1 MMRRIDLL
9 PEAYAARQQERRSIA
24 IVVVATLLVLLLLI
38 VWWVSLGTKIN
49 GARNDLAAAQ
59 QVNARLQADIDRLQN
74 FADLQ
79 LEVQTKTQALRT
91 VMAGDVDWP
100 AIMTEVAMV
109 IPGEVW
115 LTNLTTSAGTTEG
128 AEPVPTET
136 NPIRVSKNPTAS
148 GRIHFAGCS
157 LTMPG
162 VAKWLIRLG
171 TVKEFT
177 GIWLNTATAPES
189 ATTCP
194 VQFDSTL
201 EMGPRAQSDRFVRGL
216 P

>member
-9 PEAYAARQQERRSIA
+9 PEAYAARAQERRNIA
-24 IVVVATLLVLLLLI
+24 VVVVAVLLVVLLLI
-38 VWWVSLGTKIN
+38 VWWVSLGTQVSS
-49 GARNDLAAAQ
+49 ARNDL
-59 QVNARLQADIDRLQN
+59 VEARQANLELQAQINKLQHFSELQN
-74 FADLQ
+74 
-79 LEVQTKTQALRT
+79 EVQTKTAALQS
-91 VMAGDVDWP
+91 VMASDVEWP
-100 AIMTEVAMV
+100 SILTEIAMV
-109 IPGEVW
+109 VPGEVW
-115 LTNLTTSAGTTEG
+115 LTNLTTSAGDTEG
-128 AEPVPTET
+128 AEPVGTET
-136 NPIRVSKNPTAS
+136 NPIRVSATAPF

-171 TVKEFT
+171 TVKEFSA
-177 GIWLNTATAPES
+177 IWLNTATAPES

-201 EMGPRAQSDRFVRGL
+201 ELGDKAASERFARGL

>member
-9 PEAYAARQQERRSIA
+9 PEAYATKQRERRSIA
-24 IVVVATLLVLLLLI
+24 MVVVATLVVLLLLI
-38 VWWVSLGTKIN
+38 VWWVGLGTQVSSAK
-49 GARNDLAAAQ
+49 NDLIEAQ
-59 QVNARLQADIDRLQN
+59 NRN
-74 FADLQ
+74 ADLQ
-79 LEVQTKTQALRT
+79 AQISKLNHFAQLQNEVQTKTQALQA

-100 AIMTEVAMV
+100 AILTEVAMV

-115 LTNLTTSAGTTEG
+115 LTNLTTSAGQTEG
-128 AEPVPTET
+128 AEPVGTET
-136 NPIRVSKNPTAS
+136 NAIRVSNATPF

-171 TVKEFT
+171 TVKAFSA
-177 GIWLNTATAPES
+177 IWLNSATAPES

-201 EMGPRAQSDRFVRGL
+201 ELGDKAGSERFERGL

>member
-9 PEAYAARQQERRSIA
+9 PESYAVRQQERRSIA
-24 IVVVATLLVLLLLI
+24 MVVIATLLVILLLI
-38 VWWVSLGTKIN
+38 VWFVYLGTKVN

-59 QVNARLQADIDRLQN
+59 QENARLQQDIDRLQN
-74 FADLQ
+74 FAELE
-79 LEVQTKTQALRT
+79 LEVQLKTQALRT
-91 VMAGDVDWP
+91 VMTGDVDWP
-100 AIMTEVAMV
+100 AIMTEIAMV

-115 LTNLTTSAGTTEG
+115 LTNLTTSAGMTEG
-128 AEPVPTET
+128 AEPVGTET
-136 NPIRVSKNPTAS
+136 NPIRVSDGTPF
-148 GRIHFAGCS
+148 GRIQFAGCS

-162 VAKWLIRLG
+162 VAKWLIRLN
-171 TVKEFT
+171 TVKEFSAV
-177 GIWLNTATAPES
+177 WLNTATAPDA

-201 EMGPRAQSDRFVRGL
+201 EMGPRAASERFTGDL

>member
-9 PEAYAARQQERRSIA
+9 PESYAARQEERRSIA
-24 IVVVATLLVLLLLI
+24 MVVIATLLVVLLLI
-38 VWWVSLGTKIN
+38 VWWVYLGTKVS

-59 QVNARLQADIDRLQN
+59 QVNAGLQQDINRLQN

-79 LEVQTKTQALRT
+79 LEVQTKTAALQA
-91 VMAGDVDWP
+91 VMSGDIDWP
-100 AIMTEVAMV
+100 AIMTEIAMV

-115 LTNLTTSAGTTEG
+115 LTNLNTSAGATEG

-136 NPIRVSKNPTAS
+136 NPIRVSQGTPF

-177 GIWLNTATAPES
+177 AVWLNTATAPDS

-201 EMGPRAQSDRFVRGL
+201 EMGPRAASERFTGDL

>member
-9 PEAYAARQQERRSIA
+9 PESYAVRQQERRSIA
-24 IVVVATLLVLLLLI
+24 IVVIATLLVLLLLI
-38 VWWVSLGTKIN
+38 VWWVTLGTQIS
-49 GARNDLAAAQ
+49 GARNDLAEAQ
-59 QVNARLQADIDRLQN
+59 SRNADLQAQIDKLQN

-79 LEVQTKTQALRT
+79 LEVQTKTQALQT

-100 AIMTEVAMV
+100 AVLTEVAMV

-115 LTNLTTSAGTTEG
+115 LTNLSTSAGATEG

-136 NPIRVSKNPTAS
+136 NPIRVSDDSPF

-162 VAKWLIRLG
+162 VAKWLIRLD
-171 TVKEFT
+171 TVKEFS
-177 GIWLNTATAPES
+177 GIWLNTATAPEA

-201 EMGPRAQSDRFVRGL
+201 ELGARSGSERFERGL

>member
-9 PEAYAARQQERRSIA
+9 PESYAARQEERRSIA
-24 IVVVATLLVLLLLI
+24 MVVVATLVVILLLI
-38 VWWVSLGTKIN
+38 VWWVYLGTQVN
-49 GARNDLAAAQ
+49 SARNELAAAQ
-59 QVNARLQADIDRLQN
+59 QVNAGLQEDINRLQN
-74 FADLQ
+74 FAALE

-115 LTNLTTSAGTTEG
+115 LTNLNTSAGATEG

-136 NPIRVSKNPTAS
+136 NPIRVSQTAPF

-162 VAKWLIRLG
+162 VAKWLIRLN
-171 TVKEFT
+171 TVKEFSAV
-177 GIWLNTATAPES
+177 WLNTATAPDA
-189 ATTCP
+189 ATSCP

-201 EMGPRAQSDRFVRGL
+201 EMGPRAASERFTGDL

>member
-9 PEAYAARQQERRSIA
+9 PEAYAARQSERRSVA
-24 IVVVATLLVLLLLI
+24 MVVVATLLVLLLLI
-38 VWWVSLGTKIN
+38 VWWVYLGTKVTN
-49 GARNDLAAAQ
+49 ARNELAAAQ
-59 QVNARLQADIDRLQN
+59 QVNAGLQEDINRLQN
-74 FADLQ
+74 FAELQ
-79 LEVQTKTQALRT
+79 LEVQTKTAALQT
-91 VMAGDVDWP
+91 VMAGDIDWP
-100 AIMTEVAMV
+100 AIMTEIAMV

-115 LTNLTTSAGTTEG
+115 LTNLSTSAGTTEG
-128 AEPVPTET
+128 AEPVATET
-136 NPIRVSKNPTAS
+136 NPIRVSGGTPF

-162 VAKWLIRLG
+162 VAKWLIRLD

-177 GIWLNTATAPES
+177 AVWLNTASAPDS

-201 EMGPRAQSDRFVRGL
+201 EMGQRATSERFTGSL

>member
-9 PEAYAARQQERRSIA
+9 PESYAARQQERRSIA

-38 VWWVSLGTKIN
+38 VWWVALGTQVT
-49 GARNDLAAAQ
+49 GARNDLAQAE

-74 FADLQ
+74 FAELQ
-79 LEVQTKTQALRT
+79 QEVQDKSQALRT
-91 VMAGDVDWP
+91 VMTGDLDWP
-100 AIMTEVAMV
+100 ALLTEVAMV

-115 LTNLTTSAGTTEG
+115 LTNLSSSAGDTEG

-136 NPIRVSKNPTAS
+136 NLIRVSDAPGI

-177 GIWLNTATAPES
+177 GIWLNTATAPDA

-201 EMGPRAQSDRFVRGL
+201 EMGNRAQSERFTGGL

>member
-9 PEAYAARQQERRSIA
+9 PEAYAARAQERRSIA
-24 IVVVATLLVLLLLI
+24 IVVIATLLVVLLLI
-38 VWWVSLGTKIN
+38 VWWVSLGAKVS
-49 GARNDLAAAQ
+49 GARNDLAEAQ
-59 QVNARLQADIDRLQN
+59 ARNAELQADIDKLQN

-79 LEVQTKTQALRT
+79 LEVQTKTQALQT

-100 AIMTEVAMV
+100 AVLTEVAMV

-128 AEPVPTET
+128 AEQVPTET
-136 NPIRVSKNPTAS
+136 NPIRVSNDSPF

-162 VAKWLIRLG
+162 VAKWLIRLD
-171 TVKEFT
+171 TVKEFS
-177 GIWLNTATAPES
+177 GIWLNTATAPEA

-201 EMGPRAQSDRFVRGL
+201 ELGQRARSDRFERGL

>member
-9 PEAYAARQQERRSIA
+9 PESYAVRQQERRSIA
-24 IVVVATLLVLLLLI
+24 LVVVATLLVLLLLI
-38 VWWVSLGTKIN
+38 VWFLYLGTKVN
-49 GARNDLAAAQ
+49 GARNDLAAAEQENAQLQ
-59 QVNARLQADIDRLQN
+59 QNINRLQN
-74 FADLQ
+74 FAELE

-91 VMAGDVDWP
+91 VMTGDVDWP
-100 AIMTEVAMV
+100 AIMTEIAMV

-115 LTNLTTSAGTTEG
+115 LTNLTTSAGLTEG

-136 NPIRVSKNPTAS
+136 NPIRVSQGTPF

-162 VAKWLIRLG
+162 VAKWLIRLN

-177 GIWLNTATAPES
+177 GVWLNTATAPDA

-201 EMGPRAQSDRFVRGL
+201 EMGPRSASERFTGEL

>member
-9 PEAYAARQQERRSIA
+9 PESYAARQRERRGIA
-24 IVVVATLLVLLLLI
+24 VVVVATLLVVLLLI
-38 VWWVSLGTKIN
+38 VWWVSLGSQVSS
-49 GARNDLAAAQ
+49 ARNDLLEAQSKNAA
-59 QVNARLQADIDRLQN
+59 LQEQINKLEHFSELQN
-74 FADLQ
+74 
-79 LEVQTKTQALRT
+79 EVQTKTSALQA
-91 VMAGDVDWP
+91 VMASDVDWP
-100 AIMTEVAMV
+100 AILTEVAMV

-115 LTNLTTSAGTTEG
+115 LTNLTTSAGDTEG
-128 AEPVPTET
+128 AEPVGTET
-136 NPIRVSKNPTAS
+136 NPIRVSATAPF

-171 TVKEFT
+171 TVKEFSA
-177 GIWLNTATAPES
+177 IWLNTATAPES

-201 EMGPRAQSDRFVRGL
+201 ELGDKASSDRFERGL

>member
-9 PEAYAARQQERRSIA
+9 PEAYAAKQRERRSIA
-24 IVVVATLLVLLLLI
+24 IVIVAALLVILLLI
-38 VWWVSLGTKIN
+38 VWWVALGTQLSSAN
-49 GARNDLAAAQ
+49 NDLAAAQ
-59 QVNARLQADIDRLQN
+59 DRNATLQEKINKLQS

-79 LEVQTKTQALRT
+79 TEAQTKVEALQR

-100 AIMTEVAMV
+100 AILTEVAMV

-115 LTNLTTSAGTTEG
+115 LTNLTTSAGATEG
-128 AEPVPTET
+128 SEPVPTET
-136 NPIRVSKNPTAS
+136 NPIRVAPVTPAF

-162 VAKWLIRLG
+162 VAKWLIRLD
-171 TVKEFT
+171 TVKEFS
-177 GIWLNTATAPES
+177 GIWLNSATAEPDS
-189 ATTCP
+189 GCP
-194 VQFDSTL
+194 IQFDSTL
-201 EMGPRAQSDRFVRGL
+201 ELGDKAASERFTRGL

>member
-9 PEAYAARQQERRSIA
+9 PESYAARQTERRSIA
-24 IVVVATLLVLLLLI
+24 MVVIATLLVILLLI
-38 VWWVSLGTKIN
+38 VWFLYLGTKVT
-49 GARNDLAAAQ
+49 GAQNDLAAAQ
-59 QVNARLQADIDRLQN
+59 QENARLQQDIDRLQN
-74 FADLQ
+74 FAELQ
-79 LEVQTKTQALRT
+79 LEVQTKTAALRA
-91 VMAGDVDWP
+91 VMTGDIDWP
-100 AIMTEVAMV
+100 AIMTEIAMV

-115 LTNLTTSAGTTEG
+115 LTNLSTSAGNTEG
-128 AEPVPTET
+128 AEQVPTET
-136 NPIRVSKNPTAS
+136 NPIRVSQNPAF

-162 VAKWLIRLG
+162 VAKWLIRLN

-177 GIWLNTATAPES
+177 AVWLNTATAPDA

-201 EMGPRAQSDRFVRGL
+201 EMGQRASSERFNGDL